1 MYELLAIAGGVVV
14 GMGWRLGA
22 GRASGAALGALGVMA
37 AVTAFVLSGEAELS
51 VGFLAWDLL
60 QVLLAAVV
68 TRALVRRT
76 VLARHR
82 EPHGERPV

>member
-14 GMGWRLGA
+14 GVGWGLGV
-22 GRASGAALGALGVMA
+22 GRAWGAAAGALGVTA
-37 AVTAFVLSGEAELS
+37 AVTAFVLSGEAKLS
-51 VGFLAWDLL
+51 IAFLAWDLL

-76 VLARHR
+76 VQVRHR
-82 EPHGERPV
+82 EPHGERPA

>member
-14 GMGWRLGA
+14 GVGWGLGA
-22 GRASGAALGALGVMA
+22 GRASGAAIGALGMTA
-37 AVTAFVLSGEAELS
+37 AVTAFVLSGEVELS
-51 VGFLAWDLL
+51 IGFLALDLL

-76 VLARHR
+76 LQVGHQ
-82 EPHGERPV
+82 EPHGERPA

>member
-1 MYELLAIAGGVVV
+1 MYELLAIAGGVVL
-14 GMGWRLGA
+14 GIGWGLGA
-22 GRASGAALGALGVMA
+22 GRASGAVLGGLGVTA

-51 VGFLAWDLL
+51 IGFLAWDLL

-76 VLARHR
+76 VQGGRQ
-82 EPHGERPV
+82 EPHGERPA